1 MTGHDYYSPDR
12 RDAATAARTN
22 PPEEQHRA
30 ALYVCSRATD
40 TADARLLLEALG
52 LVDTGVR
59 WQASIHTRHRK
70 RVTDG

>member
-1 MTGHDYYSPDR
+1 MTDYYIPDR

-40 TADARLLLEALG
+40 VEDARELLQALG
-52 LVDTGVR
+52 LVESGVQ

-70 RVTDG
+70 RVTDDG